1 MQSCGGQA
9 ATQDAITRDAKR
21 KLLHLLHM
29 SVIQSSSVPQNP
41 NVGDLIR
48 LNMCVLCWPV
58 MELTVVA
65 LKLADSLL
73 ASSCS
78 LEGRALAVA

>member
-1 MQSCGGQA
+1 M
-9 ATQDAITRDAKR
+9 
-21 KLLHLLHM
+21 
-29 SVIQSSSVPQNP
+29 PQNP

-65 LKLADSLL
+65 LKLDDSLL

-78 LEGRALAVA
+78 LEAMV

>member
-1 MQSCGGQA
+1 M
-9 ATQDAITRDAKR
+9 
-21 KLLHLLHM
+21 
-29 SVIQSSSVPQNP
+29 PQNP

-58 MELTVVA
+58 MELTAVA

-73 ASSCS
+73 AT
-78 LEGRALAVA
+78 RARLKVGYKYNIGNRLKVI

>member
-1 MQSCGGQA
+1 MQSCGGLA
-9 ATQDAITRDAKR
+9 AMQDAITRDAR
-21 KLLHLLHM
+21 RNLLHLFRM
-29 SVIQSSSVPQNP
+29 SVIQSSSMPQNL
-41 NVGDLIR
+41 NLGDLIR
-48 LNMCVLCWPV
+48 LNMWVLCWPV
-58 MELTVVA
+58 MELTTVS